1 MRVFTHARK
10 YGIIYILNILLGGIY
25 MSKRSKKAEEN
36 LTPEQ
41 LEARRIKKRK
51 IRFAV
56 WIPVGALL
64 LVLVLNVV
72 ILPLTGSYAR
82 REHVSSYVGDNAYIT
97 FDDPTG
103 LYLSAHR
110 AGGDLAP
117 EETKSAFRLC
127 MEATDYKVDVLE
139 FDLHLT
145 KDDQLVL
152 QHDHE
157 LGRTSNGEQLF
168 GKGVKVCD
176 LTLAE
181 LKTVN
186 YGYNFQDPNTH
197 EYIYRH
203 DMTPAEIASQE
214 IGIFTLDEILT
225 YVEMEARTDHS
236 MHYVIEIKDKGE
248 RGKKSMDILYNKMIE
263 HGILERTI
271 VGTFNGDITNYIDK
285 EYKGK
290 VTRSAGILEVVNF
303 YYAFLWGTKLNV
315 DKLGF
320 RVLQIPTGLNGFFD
334 FSTKAFIDYAHT
346 YGIAVQYWTIN
357 DAETVKK
364 LAENGAD
371 CVMTDNPAMAYT
383 ALGR

>member
-1 MRVFTHARK
+1 MKTSRP
-10 YGIIYILNILLGGIY
+10 NN
-25 MSKRSKKAEEN
+25 S
-36 LTPEQ
+36 
-41 LEARRIKKRK
+41 RRRRREKK
-51 IRFAV
+51 IRLAV
-56 WIPVGALL
+56 WIPLGALIF
-64 LVLVLNVV
+64 VFVLNIV
-72 ILPLTGSYAR
+72 ILPLTGSGAR
-82 REHVSSYVGDNAYIT
+82 RAHVEAYAGDNQYVT

-186 YGYNFQDPNTH
+186 YGYNFKDPNTG
-197 EYIYRH
+197 EYIYRR
-203 DMTPAEIASQE
+203 DMTAAEIASYE
-214 IGIFTLDEILT
+214 IGIFSLEEILT
-225 YVEMEARTDHS
+225 YVEEEARTDKS

-248 RGKKSMDILYNKMIE
+248 RGKKSMDILYQKMVE

-334 FSTKAFIDYAHT
+334 FSTKAFVDYAHT

-371 CVMTDNPAMAYT
+371 CVMTDNPAMAFN
-383 ALGR
+383 ALGRRNA

>member
-1 MRVFTHARK
+1 
-10 YGIIYILNILLGGIY
+10 
-25 MSKRSKKAEEN
+25 MSKRKEKDLD
-36 LTPEQ
+36 LTPEE
-41 LEARRIKKRK
+41 LEAKRIKKRK
-51 IRFAV
+51 IRLAV
-56 WIPVGALL
+56 WIPVGILL
-64 LVLVLNVV
+64 FVLVLNVV
-72 ILPLTGSYAR
+72 ILPLTGSGARVGHVEAYA
-82 REHVSSYVGDNAYIT
+82 GDNPYIT
-97 FDDPTG
+97 FDDANG

-127 MEATDYKVDVLE
+127 MEATDYQVDVLE

-145 KDDQLVL
+145 KDNQLVL
-152 QHDHE
+152 LHDHE
-157 LGRTSNGEQLF
+157 LARTSNGEELF
-168 GKGVKVCD
+168 FKGVKICD

-186 YGYNFQDPNTH
+186 FGYNFKDPTTG
-197 EYIYRH
+197 EYIYQYN
-203 DMTPAEIASQE
+203 MSAEEIAARE
-214 IGIFTLDEILT
+214 IGIFTLEEILT
-225 YVEMEARTDHS
+225 YVEEEARPDHS

-248 RGKKSMDILYNKMIE
+248 RGKKSMDILYDSMVV
-263 HGILERTI
+263 HGILNRTI

-285 EYKGK
+285 EYKGR

-303 YYAFLWGTKLNV
+303 YYSFLWGTKLNV
-315 DKLGF
+315 EKLGF
-320 RVLQIPTGLNGFFD
+320 RVLQIPTGLDGFFD

-364 LAENGAD
+364 LQSNGAD
-371 CVMTDNPAMAYT
+371 CIMTDNPAMAFA

>member
-1 MRVFTHARK
+1 
-10 YGIIYILNILLGGIY
+10 
-25 MSKRSKKAEEN
+25 MSKRKVNDEN
-36 LTPEQ
+36 LTPEE
-41 LEARRIKKRK
+41 LEAKRIKKRK
-51 IRFAV
+51 IKLAV
-56 WIPVGALL
+56 WIPVGILL
-64 LVLVLNVV
+64 FVLVLNVV
-72 ILPLTGSYAR
+72 ILPLTSNSARTAHVEAYA
-82 REHVSSYVGDNAYIT
+82 GDNPYIT
-97 FDDPTG
+97 FDDVGG

-127 MEATDYKVDVLE
+127 MEATDYQVDVLE

-145 KDDQLVL
+145 KDNQLVL
-152 QHDHE
+152 LHDHE
-157 LGRTSNGEQLF
+157 LGRTSNGEKLF
-168 GKGVKVCD
+168 FKGVKVCD

-186 YGYNFQDPNTH
+186 FGYNFKDPNTG

-203 DMTPAEIASQE
+203 DMSAAEIAAHE
-214 IGIFTLDEILT
+214 IGIFTLEEILT
-225 YVEMEARTDHS
+225 YVEEEARPDHG

-248 RGKKSMDILYNKMIE
+248 RGKKSMDILYDAMVA
-263 HGILERTI
+263 HGILNRTI

-303 YYAFLWGTKLNV
+303 YYAFLWGTKLDV
-315 DKLGF
+315 SKLGF
-320 RVLQIPTGLNGFFD
+320 RVLQIPTGLNGYFD
-334 FSTKAFIDYAHT
+334 FSTAAFIDYAHT

-364 LAENGAD
+364 LQSNGAD
-371 CVMTDNPAMAYT
+371 CIMTDNPALASE